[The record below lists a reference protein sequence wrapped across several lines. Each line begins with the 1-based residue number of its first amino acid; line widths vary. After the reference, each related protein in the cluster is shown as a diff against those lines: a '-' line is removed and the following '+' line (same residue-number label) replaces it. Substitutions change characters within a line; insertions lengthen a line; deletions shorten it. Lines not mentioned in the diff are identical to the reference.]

1 LPGKFATNKQKLQTS
16 VPIFAKII
24 LFLKESHQLAII
36 GMSEKPLES
45 NGKAFLV
52 ILLPI
57 SFLIIFLVYTW
68 RIWLA
73 LIVLVL
79 GFNVWQSYRWQQ
91 WCQRVNPTFHEIVR
105 ETQGRITPMDLAI
118 KGNFSGDTAKR
129 YLDTKASEFGASII
143 NEDGNK
149 VYYFMTASTLGSILD
164 SSEPIKELPT
174 QSVTKNAMSLLAPP
188 PAKAQQEEVPESEI
202 EAETESPSHA
212 IQKEEVKLPL
222 EKQLIFGSLIQSE
235 LAKRLNVYSSTVFK
249 RRDDPDFP
257 EWSRSRD
264 PDGIAWSY
272 SPKTKEFY
280 PIEEEGKG

>member
-1 LPGKFATNKQKLQTS
+1 
-16 VPIFAKII
+16 
-24 LFLKESHQLAII
+24 
-36 GMSEKPLES
+36 MSEKSLES

-79 GFNVWQSYRWQQ
+79 GFNIWQSYRWQQ
-91 WCQRVNPTFHEIVR
+91 WCQRVNPTFHEMVR
-105 ETQGRITPMDLAI
+105 EAQGRITPMDLAI

-129 YLDTKASEFGASII
+129 YLDTKASEFGASIL

-164 SSEPIKELPT
+164 SSEPVKELPT
-174 QSVTKNAMSLLAPP
+174 QSVTKTAMSVLASPE
-188 PAKAQQEEVPESEI
+188 AQAQQEQEEPESESKI
-202 EAETESPSHA
+202 ETETELPPQPP
-212 IQKEEVKLPL
+212 QKEQVKLPL

-272 SPKTKEFY
+272 SPKTKEFF
-280 PIEEEGKG
+280 PLEEVGKG